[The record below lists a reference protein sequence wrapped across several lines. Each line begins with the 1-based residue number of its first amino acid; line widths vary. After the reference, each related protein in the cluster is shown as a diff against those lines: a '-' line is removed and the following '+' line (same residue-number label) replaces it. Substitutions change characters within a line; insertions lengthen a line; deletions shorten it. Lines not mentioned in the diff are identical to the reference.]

1 MVRAEVAMSELATLS
16 TEVELLPP
24 GPRVGP
30 APEVSADPE
39 AWWARQAEALVWDT
53 PWTAV
58 CAGELPDARWFVGG
72 RLNLTR
78 TALDQNLRE
87 RPNQAALIWEGEP
100 GDGRVLTY
108 RQLHREVEQLVGV
121 LRRWGVQK
129 GDRVAIYLPLA
140 PEAVVAMLACARVG
154 AVHSVVFGGFSAQ
167 ALADRIQDAGARVL
181 ITADGGWRRG
191 KVVPL
196 KHIADEALRACPDV
210 TRVLV
215 WKRGVP
221 GEIGWTSGRDA
232 WWHDELGAPDPTV
245 ASMSSDDPLFILYT
259 SGTTGKPKG
268 VLHGVGGYGVGVA
281 ATTRWVFDLTPQDV
295 YWCTAD
301 VGWITGHSYVTY
313 GPLLNGATAFL
324 YEGALDWPEVDK
336 AWELCA
342 RHGVTVLYTAPT
354 AIRAFMVHGD
364 APVARHDL
372 SAIRLLGS
380 VGEPI
385 NPEAWRWYRSRVG
398 GDRVHVVDTWWQTET
413 GHILLTTLPGVDSM
427 RPGTAGP
434 PFPGVTLG
442 LRDNDGAPVTLG
454 AGFLVA
460 DRPWPG
466 MLLGVWGDRARF
478 LEAYFSR
485 FPGIYFTGDGA
496 RVDALGHYTLLGRV
510 DDVLNIAG
518 HRIGTAEV
526 ESALVAHPA
535 VAEAA
540 AVGVPHA
547 IKGQALAV
555 FVTLRAG
562 FSGTIELE
570 AALRAH
576 VSAQIGAIARPDRL
590 IFTPSLPKTRSGKIM
605 RRLLRDL
612 ALGRAGGD
620 TTTLA
625 DASVMD
631 TLRAEYEKVES

>member
-1 MVRAEVAMSELATLS
+1 MSELSTLS
-16 TEVELLPP
+16 NEVALLPP
-24 GPRVGP
+24 GPRTGP
-30 APEVSADPE
+30 APDVPATAA
-39 AWWARQAEALVWDT
+39 AWWAAQAAALVWDR

-58 CAGELPDARWFVGG
+58 CAGDLPDARWFVGG
-72 RLNLTR
+72 ALNLTR
-78 TALDQNLRE
+78 TALDANLRD

-167 ALADRIQDAGARVL
+167 ALADRIQDAGAKVL

-196 KHIADEALRACPDV
+196 KHIADEALRQCPDV

-221 GEIGWTSGRDA
+221 GDIGWHAGRDA
-232 WWHDELGAPDPTV
+232 WWHDEVGAPDPTV
-245 ASMSSDDPLFILYT
+245 ASMESDDPLFILYT

-313 GPLLNGATAFL
+313 GPLLNGATVFL

-364 APVARHDL
+364 EPVARHDL

-413 GHILLTTLPGVDSM
+413 GHILLTTLPGVDPM

-434 PFPGVTLG
+434 PFPGVALG
-442 LRDNDGAPVTLG
+442 LRDNEGAPVSLG

-460 DRPWPG
+460 DQPWPG

-496 RVDALGHYTLLGRV
+496 RVDELGHYTLLGRV

-562 FSGTIELE
+562 FAGTIELE
-570 AALRAH
+570 AELRAH
-576 VSAQIGAIARPDRL
+576 VSTQIGAIARPDRL

-612 ALGRAGGD
+612 AQGRAGGD

-625 DASVMD
+625 DPTVMD
-631 TLRAEYEKVES
+631 TLRAEYEKVEA